1 LETSDSVEENEL
13 ILEHALLN
21 VISGRETEFEAAF
34 GEARK
39 IIESM
44 PGFISLR
51 VSRSLEVPSEYLLL
65 VEWNT
70 LEDHTIGFRQSA
82 EYQQWRNLLHHF
94 YEPFPVVEHFVDLK
108 KV

>member
-1 LETSDSVEENEL
+1 
-13 ILEHALLN
+13 

>member
-1 LETSDSVEENEL
+1 L

-21 VISGRETEFEAAF
+21 VISGRETEFEVAF

>member
-1 LETSDSVEENEL
+1 METSDSVEENEV

-34 GEARK
+34 REARK

-108 KV
+108 

>member
-1 LETSDSVEENEL
+1 MEKSISVEENEL

-108 KV
+108 

>member
-1 LETSDSVEENEL
+1 M

-108 KV
+108 

>member
-1 LETSDSVEENEL
+1 METSDSVEENEL

>member
-21 VISGRETEFEAAF
+21 VISGRETEFESAF
-34 GEARK
+34 REARK

-51 VSRSLEVPSEYLLL
+51 VARSLEVPGEYLLL

-94 YEPFPVVEHFVDLK
+94 YEPFPVVEHFIDLK
-108 KV
+108 

>member
-1 LETSDSVEENEL
+1 L

>member
-1 LETSDSVEENEL
+1 M
-13 ILEHALLN
+13 
-21 VISGRETEFEAAF
+21 ISGRETEFEAAF

-108 KV
+108 

>member
-1 LETSDSVEENEL
+1 MDKPVSVEENKL

-21 VISGRETEFEAAF
+21 VISGREAEFEVAF

-51 VSRSLEVPSEYLLL
+51 VLRSLEVLNEYLLL
-65 VEWNT
+65 VEWKT

-82 EYQQWRNLLHHF
+82 EYQQWRALLHHF
-94 YEPFPVVEHFVDLK
+94 YEPFPAVGHFVDLK

>member
-1 LETSDSVEENEL
+1 METSDSVEENEV

-108 KV
+108 